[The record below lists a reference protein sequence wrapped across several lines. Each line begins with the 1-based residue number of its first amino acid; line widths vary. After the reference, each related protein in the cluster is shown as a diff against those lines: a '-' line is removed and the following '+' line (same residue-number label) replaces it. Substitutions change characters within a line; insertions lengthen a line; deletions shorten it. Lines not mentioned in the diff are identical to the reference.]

1 MDASA
6 GSYAGVRDSLR
17 VIVATRLRSK
27 QKDDF
32 GTVYKGHEGQWSW
45 MFHRITGVAVILYLF
60 AHIVDTALVGWG
72 PEAYNRVTDAY
83 KNPAVHV
90 LELGLVL
97 AVLFHSINGI
107 KITLIDFVPSL
118 AGHIKAVGRTTMLV
132 FTVSALVVT
141 AIMGRQII
149 DLL

>member
-1 MDASA
+1 
-6 GSYAGVRDSLR
+6 
-17 VIVATRLRSK
+17 
-27 QKDDF
+27 
-32 GTVYKGHEGQWSW
+32 

-60 AHIVDTALVGWG
+60 AHIVDTALIGWG

-107 KITLIDFVPSL
+107 KITLIDFFPSL
-118 AGHIKAVGRTTMLV
+118 AGHIKAVGRTSALV
-132 FTVSALVVT
+132 FAISGLVVT

-149 DLL
+149 NLL

>member
-1 MDASA
+1 
-6 GSYAGVRDSLR
+6 
-17 VIVATRLRSK
+17 VATRLSKK
-27 QKDDF
+27 QKSDF
-32 GTVYKGHEGQWSW
+32 GTVYRGHDGQWSW

-60 AHIVDTALVGWG
+60 AHIVDTALIGWG

-107 KITLIDFVPSL
+107 KITLIDFFPSL
-118 AGHIKAVGRTTMLV
+118 AGHIKAVGRTSALV
-132 FTVSALVVT
+132 FAISGLVVT

-149 DLL
+149 NLL

>member
-1 MDASA
+1 MAN
-6 GSYAGVRDSLR
+6 
-17 VIVATRLRSK
+17 RLRKK

-32 GTVYKGHEGQWSW
+32 GSPYLGHEGQWSW
-45 MFHRITGVAVILYLF
+45 IFHRITGVAVILYLF

-72 PEAYNRVTDAY
+72 PEAYNRVTEAY

-107 KITLIDFVPSL
+107 KITLIDFFPSL
-118 AGHIKAVGRTTMLV
+118 AGHIKAVGRTSALL
-132 FTVSALVVT
+132 FAASALVVT

>member
-1 MDASA
+1 M
-6 GSYAGVRDSLR
+6 
-17 VIVATRLRSK
+17 ATRLSKK
-27 QKDDF
+27 QKSDF

-60 AHIVDTALVGWG
+60 AHIVDTALIGWG

-107 KITLIDFVPSL
+107 KITLIDFFPSL
-118 AGHIKAVGRTTMLV
+118 AGHIKAVGRTSALV
-132 FTVSALVVT
+132 FAISGLVVT

-149 DLL
+149 NLL

>member
-1 MDASA
+1 
-6 GSYAGVRDSLR
+6 
-17 VIVATRLRSK
+17 VANRLSKK

-32 GTVYKGHEGQWSW
+32 GSPYLGHEGQWSW
-45 MFHRITGVAVILYLF
+45 IFHRITGVAVILYLF

-107 KITLIDFVPSL
+107 KITLIDFFPSL
-118 AGHIKAVGRTTMLV
+118 AGHIKVVGRSSALV
-132 FTVSALVVT
+132 FAISALVVT

>member
-1 MDASA
+1 M
-6 GSYAGVRDSLR
+6 
-17 VIVATRLRSK
+17 ATRLSRK
-27 QKDDF
+27 QKSDF

-107 KITLIDFVPSL
+107 KITLIDFFPSL
-118 AGHIKAVGRTTMLV
+118 AGHIRAVGRTSALL
-132 FTVSALVVT
+132 FAISALVVT

-149 DLL
+149 NLL

>member
-1 MDASA
+1 M
-6 GSYAGVRDSLR
+6 
-17 VIVATRLRSK
+17 ATRLNRK
-27 QKDDF
+27 QKSDF

-45 MFHRITGVAVILYLF
+45 MLHRITGVAVILFLF
-60 AHIVDTALVGWG
+60 AHVVDTAVIGWG

-97 AVLFHSINGI
+97 AVLYHSINGM
-107 KITLIDFVPSL
+107 KITLIDFFPSL
-118 AGHIKAVGRTTMLV
+118 AAHIKVVGRT
-132 FTVSALVVT
+132 SAVIVAISSLVVT
-141 AIMGRQII
+141 AIMGKQII

>member
-1 MDASA
+1 M
-6 GSYAGVRDSLR
+6 
-17 VIVATRLRSK
+17 ATRLHRK
-27 QKDDF
+27 QKSDF

-45 MFHRITGVAVILYLF
+45 MLHRITGVAVILFLF
-60 AHIVDTALVGWG
+60 AHVVDTAVIGWG

-97 AVLFHSINGI
+97 AVLYHSINGM
-107 KITLIDFVPSL
+107 KITLIDFFPSL
-118 AGHIKAVGRTTMLV
+118 AAHIKVVGRT
-132 FTVSALVVT
+132 SAVIVAISSLVVT
-141 AIMGRQII
+141 AIMGKQIV

>member
-1 MDASA
+1 M
-6 GSYAGVRDSLR
+6 
-17 VIVATRLRSK
+17 ATRLRRK

-45 MFHRITGVAVILYLF
+45 MFHRITGVAVILFLF
-60 AHIVDTALVGWG
+60 AHVVDTAVIGWG
-72 PEAYNRVTDAY
+72 PEAYDRVTEAY

-97 AVLFHSINGI
+97 AVLFHSINGM
-107 KITLIDFVPSL
+107 KITLIDFFPSL
-118 AGHIKAVGRTTMLV
+118 AGHIKAVGRTSALV
-132 FTVSALVVT
+132 FVLSALVVT
-141 AIMGRQII
+141 AIMGKQII

>member
-1 MDASA
+1 MAN
-6 GSYAGVRDSLR
+6 
-17 VIVATRLRSK
+17 RLRKK

-32 GTVYKGHEGQWSW
+32 GSPYLGHEGQWSW
-45 MFHRITGVAVILYLF
+45 IFHRITGVAVILYLF

-107 KITLIDFVPSL
+107 KITLIDFFPSL
-118 AGHIKAVGRTTMLV
+118 AGHIKAVGRTSALV
-132 FTVSALVVT
+132 FAASALVVT